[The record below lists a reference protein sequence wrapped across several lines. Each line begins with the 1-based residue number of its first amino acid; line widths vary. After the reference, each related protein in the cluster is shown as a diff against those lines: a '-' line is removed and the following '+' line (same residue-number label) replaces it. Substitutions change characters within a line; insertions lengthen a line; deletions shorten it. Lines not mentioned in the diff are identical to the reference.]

1 MAGFDQ
7 SGAGELLF
15 GEPMAV
21 ANSFERDALGRVD
34 VLRRE
39 RDRFVALAFCAA
51 DMLVETDAEER
62 ITFAAGAT
70 RALTGNEPE
79 RLIGQRLTELVA
91 PDDRV
96 YVAELLAGMVVL
108 GRFDAVMAHLVGPD
122 GVTPPLLLSGHH
134 VADMPGR
141 YFFALKV
148 GAAAIDP
155 EIANSLTRDRQ
166 SGLLDRESFLMV
178 AERQAK
184 RAHKTGE
191 NLKLTLLRM
200 QNLPELRARLDSESN
215 QRLAS
220 TIGAYLRAGA
230 AGGDGAGQL
239 DDSNYGLIHRQ
250 QVDIE
255 RLRAKIE
262 ASALAV
268 DPQGEGVTV
277 KSGTIDADVAAMTD
291 ADALR
296 VLRYALDRFC
306 EDDKR
311 APPFDSLSHGL
322 EHLLDHTAQRVAEL
336 RRIIAG
342 GNFEV
347 VFQPIVEVALGRIHH
362 FEALARF
369 PAAAGRDASPYSTI
383 VFAEATG
390 LITDFDLAMC
400 RRVLEWLAEHAQGR
414 DSPIVAVNISGRSV
428 NDLPFRDS
436 LLDLLAAFPAERG
449 RVIFEITE
457 SVRIPD
463 LVLANQFI
471 RGLRRA
477 GHKVCLDDFGA
488 GSAALEYLR
497 RLEVDIV
504 KIDGQ
509 YLRSAVDDAKSKVF
523 LKAMAALCHELEIDM
538 IGEMVEDERYLALL
552 EECGIRFAQ
561 GYHYGR
567 PHADLHSFL
576 QPQPPKRMGIRRFTA
591 RR

>member
-1 MAGFDQ
+1 MAI
-7 SGAGELLF
+7 
-15 GEPMAV
+15 
-21 ANSFERDALGRVD
+21 ANAMERDSFGRMD
-34 VLRRE
+34 ALRRE

-51 DMLVETDAEER
+51 DMLLETDVAER

-70 RALTGNEPE
+70 RALTGHDPA
-79 RLIGQRLTELVA
+79 RLIGLRLTELVA
-91 PDDRV
+91 PEDRI
-96 YVAELLAGMVVL
+96 YVTELLAGMVTL
-108 GRFDAVMAHLVGPD
+108 GRFDSVMAHLQGPD
-122 GVTPPLLLSGHH
+122 GITPPLLLSGHH

-141 YFFALKV
+141 FFFALKV

-155 EIANSLTRDRQ
+155 EIANSLTRDPQ
-166 SGLLDRESFLMV
+166 SGLLDRDSFLLM

-184 RAHKTGE
+184 RARKTGE
-191 NLKLTLLRM
+191 ELKLTLFRM
-200 QNLPELRARLDSESN
+200 ENLPELRERLDHETN
-215 QRLAS
+215 GRLHA
-220 TIGAYLRAGA
+220 TIGAYLRGGA
-230 AGGDGAGQL
+230 AGSDGAGQL
-239 DDSNYGLIHRQ
+239 DDTNYGLIHRR
-250 QVDIE
+250 QVDVE

-262 ASALAV
+262 ASARAV
-268 DPQGEGVTV
+268 DPAGQGVTV
-277 KSGTIDADVAAMTD
+277 SSGTIDADVAAMSD

-306 EDDKR
+306 DDAR
-311 APPFDSLSHGL
+311 RDPPFDSLSHGL

-336 RRIIAG
+336 RRIIAQDQ
-342 GNFEV
+342 FDMM
-347 VFQPIVEVALGRIHH
+347 FQPIVEVAVGRIHH

-369 PAAAGRDASPYSTI
+369 PTLPGGDGSPYPTI

-400 RRVLEWLAEHAQGR
+400 ERVLDWLAQHAQGR
-414 DSPIVAVNISGRSV
+414 DTPIVAVNISGRSV
-428 NDLPFRDS
+428 NDLGFRDS
-436 LLDLLAAFPAERG
+436 LLELLDAHPAERK

-463 LVLANQFI
+463 LVVANKFI

-477 GHKVCLDDFGA
+477 GHQVCLDDFGA

-523 LKAMAALCHELEIDM
+523 LKAMAALCHDLEIDM
-538 IGEMVEDERYLALL
+538 IAEMVEDERYLALL
-552 EECGIRFAQ
+552 EECGIRYAQ

-567 PHADLHSFL
+567 PHPDLRSFEKTER
-576 QPQPPKRMGIRRFTA
+576 PKRLGVRRFA